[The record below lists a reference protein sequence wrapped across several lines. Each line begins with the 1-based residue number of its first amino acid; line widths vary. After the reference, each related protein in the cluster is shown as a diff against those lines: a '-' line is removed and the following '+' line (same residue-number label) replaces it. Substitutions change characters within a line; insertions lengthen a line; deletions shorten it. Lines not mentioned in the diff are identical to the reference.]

1 MGFIEK
7 TGFAST
13 KTHSNMTVNATEPS
27 NFVQENKHANTET
40 NLVWNI
46 LDKARAYK
54 PETKKMFVV
63 FNRENHIIFS
73 S

>member
-1 MGFIEK
+1 
-7 TGFAST
+7 
-13 KTHSNMTVNATEPS
+13 MTVNATEPS

-40 NLVWNI
+40 KLVWNI